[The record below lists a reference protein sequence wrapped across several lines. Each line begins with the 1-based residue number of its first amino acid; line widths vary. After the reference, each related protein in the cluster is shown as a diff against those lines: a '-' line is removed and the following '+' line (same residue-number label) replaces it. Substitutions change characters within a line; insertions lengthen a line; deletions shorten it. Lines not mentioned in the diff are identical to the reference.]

1 MDLPITFTEED
12 ARHVHFPHNDPLV
25 VEAQIANKKVSR
37 ILVDNGSSVNILF
50 KAAFHAI
57 GLTERDLTPCPV
69 QLQGFNGDALMPL
82 GKIQL
87 PVTLRGD
94 HDACAFKHCTFVVV
108 DCPTAYNAILGR
120 PVLVDFGAI
129 TSIRHLCLK
138 FPCDNGRIG
147 TLRGDQ

>member
-1 MDLPITFTEED
+1 MPI
-12 ARHVHFPHNDPLV
+12 
-25 VEAQIANKKVSR
+25 
-37 ILVDNGSSVNILF
+37 
-50 KAAFHAI
+50 
-57 GLTERDLTPCPV
+57 

-120 PVLVDFGAI
+120 PVLIDFGAI

-147 TLRGDQ
+147 TLWGDQRSARSCYNVSIRSVYTVQEAIVAAPLAEDLP